1 MSLRVT
7 PKIVLRHIYDLLI
20 CASIGGFFSALYMNF
35 HIWNHIN
42 SFLISC
48 LYGMLIGGGVWKG
61 NEVLGYF
68 IAHKYG
74 WRDQPTK
81 TFVWDIITS
90 LVFSFIWI
98 NLCDYFFFKYSLG
111 LEGQGLVDQM
121 ITTGVI
127 TFLVTVIITSFFYS
141 RAFFKSWR
149 DALIREEKYKA
160 ESEKFHHQ
168 MLKNQVNPHFLFN
181 SLNTLTSLVEHNPT
195 AAVKFIKKLSD
206 VYRYVLEQRNN
217 EMVTLQEEID
227 LVNAYIF
234 MQQHRY
240 GDSLMVSINIEHH
253 SWMIPPMS
261 LQMLIENAIKHNT
274 ITEENPL
281 SITIEE
287 EGGYLVISNSL
298 KPRRSVDDKTG
309 IGLSNIKSRYEFL
322 TAKPVSYGPENG
334 MHFVVRIPLI
344 EPNS

>member
-20 CASIGGFFSALYMNF
+20 CAAIGGFISAIFMDFQIWKNF
-35 HIWNHIN
+35 D
-42 SFLISC
+42 SFIYSS

-61 NEVLGYF
+61 NQILGYF
-68 IAHKYG
+68 VSMKYG

-81 TFVWDIITS
+81 TFVWDIAISALFTF
-90 LVFSFIWI
+90 VWI
-98 NLCDYFFFKYSLG
+98 NLCDYIFFKYGLG
-111 LEGQGLVDQM
+111 LKGRQFIVQMVSTGL
-121 ITTGVI
+121 I
-127 TFLVTVIITSFFYS
+127 TFLVSLFITSIFYGK
-141 RAFFKSWR
+141 AFFLAWKET
-149 DALIREEKYKA
+149 LVREAKYKA
-160 ESEKFHHQ
+160 ESERFHHQ

-181 SLNTLTSLVEHNPT
+181 SLNTLTSLVEHNPKE
-195 AAVKFIKKLSD
+195 AVKFIKKLSD

-217 EMVTLQEEID
+217 EMVTLQEELD
-227 LVNAYIF
+227 LVNSYIF

-240 GDSLMVSINIEHH
+240 GDSLMVSINVEHP

-261 LQMLIENAIKHNT
+261 LQMLLENAIKHNT

-298 KPRRSVDDKTG
+298 KPRRSVDDNTG

-322 TAKPVSYGPENG
+322 TSKPVSYGPENG
-334 MHFVVRIPLI
+334 MQFVVRIPLI